1 MFGMSTVA
9 KTISAMTTGATNMLY
24 KGMSLLGAVE
34 LPDAITEEGGF
45 FDSISG
51 MISVISGIIAGVA
64 LLLLLGIFAIAGIK
78 TMVNG
83 HKDKVWEE
91 LGQTAKTASI
101 GCAIACGASILV
113 SVVTAIIAAS
123 GMSMPSVG

>member
-1 MFGMSTVA
+1 MFGMNSVA

-34 LPDAITEEGGF
+34 LPDSITQEGGF
-45 FDSISG
+45 FDSVTG
-51 MISVISGIIAGVA
+51 MVSVISGIIAGIA
-64 LLLLLGIFAIAGIK
+64 IIILLLIISIAGIK

-91 LGQTAKTASI
+91 LSQTAKTATI
-101 GCAIACGASILV
+101 GCAIACGASLLV
-113 SVVTAIIAAS
+113 SVVTAIITAS
-123 GMSMPSVG
+123 GMSIPTVG